1 MAEPGHSALMASLR
15 LTLLG
20 ILAAL
25 VLMAAPSASAIVGG
39 AEDTEHPYVVFLGQ
53 QVQLP
58 NGTTLNANACSGTLV
73 APTVV
78 VTAAHCGLLPPPL
91 NTFPQRWVVRQGPSI
106 AAPTAAT
113 TGTFIAHPGFCTS
126 CPGGPQNFGN
136 NDLAVVLLATPL
148 DGPYANLP
156 KEGWVGKHFEK
167 SKQLVVV
174 GYGVTQPRLVPSDP
188 VVGLGTRRFV
198 QSRANLLAGGE
209 NFLELPMPEKD
220 KYGVACSGD
229 SGGANL
235 VGDTLV
241 AVTSIGDLRCGGPNY
256 AFRID
261 TASARAFLG
270 QYVDL
275 R

>member
-1 MAEPGHSALMASLR
+1 LR
-15 LTLLG
+15 WNLAV
-20 ILAAL
+20 AAL
-25 VLMAAPSASAIVGG
+25 ATSWGLIPVIVRKVDLDAQVL
-39 AEDTEHPYVVFLGQ
+39 
-53 QVQLP
+53 
-58 NGTTLNANACSGTLV
+58 
-73 APTVV
+73 
-78 VTAAHCGLLPPPL
+78 
-91 NTFPQRWVVRQGPSI
+91 
-106 AAPTAAT
+106 
-113 TGTFIAHPGFCTS
+113 GTFYPHPQFCIGCAGGPPGF
-126 CPGGPQNFGN
+126 PAN
-136 NDLAVVLLATPL
+136 NDIAVIVLSQPLA
-148 DGPYANLP
+148 GPYANLP

-235 VGDTLV
+235 VGETLV